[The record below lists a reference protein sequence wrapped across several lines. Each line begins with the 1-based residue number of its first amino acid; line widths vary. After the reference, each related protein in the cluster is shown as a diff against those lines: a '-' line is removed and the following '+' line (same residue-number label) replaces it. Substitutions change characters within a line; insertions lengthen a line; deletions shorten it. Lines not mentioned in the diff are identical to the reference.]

1 VVTTKHKK
9 WAPRS
14 RAKTIYGAEGADD
27 PFPLSRSK
35 LDQFHK
41 CPRCFW
47 IDRVAGMAQPG
58 IPGFALNSQVDE
70 LLKKEFDSHRS
81 AGTPHPYMA
90 ENGLGHLVP
99 LDHES
104 MDDWRNNFK
113 GVRTQKHG
121 LVLFGSVDDIWCD
134 PNEGGEWFVVDY
146 KATSSSADM
155 TAELFFEDIY
165 KGSYVRQLA
174 IYQWLLRELG
184 APVSSRGYF
193 VYENGNKAVDS
204 LMDGG
209 PPEAPRGIPLKP
221 VRVIEI
227 DTADPNCIVE
237 GVRIDMDWVES
248 LVAGAKGCLDLP
260 EPPEAGEF
268 CEHCAY
274 VDAVSKV

>member
-1 VVTTKHKK
+1 M
-9 WAPRS
+9 PRES
-14 RAKTIYGAEGADD
+14 AHIG
-27 PFPLSRSK
+27 
-35 LDQFHK
+35 
-41 CPRCFW
+41 
-47 IDRVAGMAQPG
+47 I
-58 IPGFALNSQVDE
+58 IPGFGRSVEFNHLFRTVIH
-70 LLKKEFDSHRS
+70 EFDPWFNYR
-81 AGTPHPYMA
+81 AAQYMA
-90 ENGLGHLVP
+90 DNGLGHLVP
-99 LDHES
+99 LNHER
-104 MDDWRNNFK
+104 MDEWRNNFK
-113 GVRTQKHG
+113 GVRIQKHD
-121 LVLFGSVDDIWCD
+121 LELFGSVDDIWCD
-134 PNEGGEWFVVDY
+134 PEKGGEWFVVDY

-155 TAELFFEDIY
+155 NAELFFQDIY

-184 APVSSRGYF
+184 APVSSKGYF